1 MTNKSFENGSE
12 LWNMPWHARLK
23 DLADVATA
31 TGQYCFKA
39 VRAQS
44 APTLQSAANPDG
56 SWLGRA
62 RSRATSELCCTR

>member
-1 MTNKSFENGSE
+1 MHKSSENECSA

-23 DLADVATA
+23 DLADVAAT

-44 APTLQSAANPDG
+44 AAASQSAASPVG
-56 SWLGRA
+56 SWLGRV
-62 RSRATSELCCTR
+62 RAASHLKKLPHN